1 MKMECHPKAPELL
14 LSVTKCAVKDLVDQM
29 SQSCGSTDSRCYEQ
43 ILGREVK
50 EEYTR
55 TSEKLKC
62 KWNVMKLGRLMISS
76 QGIEFNSWCGSTV
89 ERIKNLKMLNKRPFD
104 DTVDADEKNP
114 MEPVYAR

>member
-1 MKMECHPKAPELL
+1 MECHPKAPELQ
-14 LSVTKCAVKDLVDQM
+14 KAAKDLVDQM

-62 KWNVMKLGRLMISS
+62 KWNVMELGRLNDQFPRNRVQQLVWIDS
-76 QGIEFNSWCGSTV
+76 
-89 ERIKNLKMLNKRPFD
+89 
-104 DTVDADEKNP
+104 
-114 MEPVYAR
+114 